1 MSECSIVQ
9 KRFKKQNRIQKWSNR
24 QKPNRTKTPPIEQ
37 HTKFYIEQHT
47 CKSNMN
53 PRERMDEEI
62 RDRIH
67 IMYATQGKTINERQ
81 LTRKV
86 RLFKQNKGNV
96 RFLIDMHTSML

>member
-1 MSECSIVQ
+1 
-9 KRFKKQNRIQKWSNR
+9 
-24 QKPNRTKTPPIEQ
+24 
-37 HTKFYIEQHT
+37 
-47 CKSNMN
+47 MN